1 MAHLIRGRAGGLT
14 WAAKRCSRMSPFSP
28 NLAAVTSKGCPSSWW
43 AGEVIIKEG
52 DQAAGFFVISSG
64 KVEVVRGAD
73 GGSPQV
79 LNTLGPGDFFGEMAL
94 FEGFPRNATVRAVE
108 DSECLAMTRWDFMAE
123 MKNHPEIAVS
133 MLPVLVRRL
142 RSIEA
147 DTSE

>member
-1 MAHLIRGRAGGLT
+1 MGRDREEML
-14 WAAKRCSRMSPFSP
+14 KKVPIFSELGRRDLERLSKLMVP
-28 NLAAVTSKGCPSSWW
+28 RAVK

-73 GGSPQV
+73 SSSPQV
-79 LNTLGPGDFFGEMAL
+79 LNTLGTGDFFGEMAL
-94 FEGFPRNATVRAVE
+94 FEGFPRNATVRAV
-108 DSECLAMTRWDFMAE
+108 DDVECLAMTRWDFTAE

-142 RSIEA
+142 RDVDAHLHE
-147 DTSE
+147 